1 MRYLCK
7 KGGHS
12 IMYGE
17 VTGKVVLFAFIII
30 FALLSLTRTFF
41 LLSNTDNKQYFSLKL
56 VVRIL
61 MPLVLVYIAW
71 HLLWH

>member
-1 MRYLCK
+1 
-7 KGGHS
+7 
-12 IMYGE
+12 MYGE

-30 FALLSLTRTFF
+30 FAFLSLTRTFF

>member
-1 MRYLCK
+1 
-7 KGGHS
+7 
-12 IMYGE
+12 MYGE